1 MLCGYAFL
9 SDLFALKPLS
19 LAEKARTDTK
29 VNKLVATESGF
40 LVPPKMAP
48 ANTVLSHLIFS
59 IKHEGINLEVLS
71 QVLPRLDRSDLQAA
85 LDAKPSS
92 VPLRKIG
99 CLWENF
105 TGKELIY
112 PKPSGNYT

>member
-48 ANTVLSHLIFS
+48 VLW
-59 IKHEGINLEVLS
+59 
-71 QVLPRLDRSDLQAA
+71 
-85 LDAKPSS
+85 S
-92 VPLRKIG
+92 VR
-99 CLWENF
+99 N
-105 TGKELIY
+105 
-112 PKPSGNYT
+112 

>member
-29 VNKLVATESGF
+29 VNKLVATESGL

-71 QVLPRLDRSDLQAA
+71 QVLPIRCHTTFRHPFNLSRSGKTCDIRR
-85 LDAKPSS
+85 SS
-92 VPLRKIG
+92 K
-99 CLWENF
+99 
-105 TGKELIY
+105 TT
-112 PKPSGNYT
+112 S

>member
-71 QVLPRLDRSDLQAA
+71 QVLPRLERSDLQAA

-99 CLWENF
+99 CLL
-105 TGKELIY
+105 GKLHR
-112 PKPSGNYT
+112 

>member
-71 QVLPRLDRSDLQAA
+71 QVLPRLERSDLQAA

-92 VPLRKIG
+92 VPLRKIVARH
-99 CLWENF
+99 
-105 TGKELIY
+105 TKV
-112 PKPSGNYT
+112 PTKRH